1 MANKVKVFDS
11 VESLLDDFIK
21 ARYDLYIKRKERLLK
36 TLKAELCRLVARYVF
51 CKSVIDGSLVIS
63 NRSKADIS
71 ADMEKIDKLIKV
83 DGSFDWLLRMPIH
96 SISMDTMSDLKSQI
110 LSKKDEFT
118 KIRNT
123 PEKVMWEEDLDK
135 LNKAYFRSCK

>member
-71 ADMEKIDKLIKV
+71 ADMEKIDKLIKI
-83 DGSFDWLLRMPIH
+83 DGTFDWLLRMPIH

-118 KIRNT
+118 KIQNT
-123 PEKVMWEEDLDK
+123 PEKAMWEEDLDK